1 MGFLDNLGKKKGQT
15 DEEKDAAEQ
24 AKIDASLKSSEELYE
39 PSEDEKESK
48 TPQEALQEGGD
59 VAVLRMQTR
68 IDALGAQIDAVREQR
83 QIYDEK
89 FTRVNESIGELRA
102 LMLDSE
108 KEAQEI
114 KVQAEKS
121 VSLIQAVQPEEL
133 LSQVKRVESR
143 LEEYKA
149 RMEKSDSL
157 QKTMSEE
164 VKQLKSKLI
173 VFGTSEETLL
183 KLQDQVRRELGEIKS
198 SESVIQRHSEKVEA
212 IFAEVEKDFARYK
225 TIDEEVKTVSD
236 ALKELIRDFDSLRLR
251 TQGLAAKKDFEK
263 LQNDFVAKTGKI
275 DEKISSLDQVKEN
288 FQVQSAQAVEEV
300 KISVAGK
307 LSKMDS
313 TLSLLNEDRDKTRV
327 LVDEAKKTS
336 DGLRKE
342 LKSHTKIVEDRF
354 GNFEDRSTEYENKY
368 DGLENELSSVETR
381 LMDSMSREGIAQRKM
396 LTKIQNDLNKATE
409 HDADFKKRVKSNEK
423 TIAALERQ
431 IARLEAKL
439 KKR

>member
-121 VSLIQAVQPEEL
+121 VSLIQAVQPDEL

-342 LKSHTKIVEDRF
+342 LKSHTKIVE
-354 GNFEDRSTEYENKY
+354 
-368 DGLENELSSVETR
+368 
-381 LMDSMSREGIAQRKM
+381 
-396 LTKIQNDLNKATE
+396 
-409 HDADFKKRVKSNEK
+409 
-423 TIAALERQ
+423 
-431 IARLEAKL
+431 
-439 KKR
+439 